1 MFYTKVTFNN
11 VGYLLL
17 LLAATTATTAVK
29 NYDLGTQ
36 FFHED
41 SLDCT

>member
-1 MFYTKVTFNN
+1 MFYTKATFNN
-11 VGYLLL
+11 ICVLLL
-17 LLAATTATTAVK
+17 VATTTAAATE

-41 SLDCT
+41 SLD